1 MGRAQAKQIAAQ
13 AEKITH
19 AYGKIAVLM
28 IRGLY
33 DYGYPEKAEEML
45 CGKLPL
51 YLDGHFYSN
60 VDWMS
65 VVNNPDLPETV
76 YECMHNPPCDFGD
89 NLNWGDLS
97 HPDSGICGVLSSRI
111 AGVMPLKAGFTEVL
125 VKPHLGN
132 CRFVGCRVPTLYGNL
147 DQIGRAHV

>member
-1 MGRAQAKQIAAQ
+1 
-13 AEKITH
+13 
-19 AYGKIAVLM
+19 M

-33 DYGYPEKAEEML
+33 DYSYPEKAEEML

-76 YECMHNPPCDFGD
+76 YECMHNPPAI
-89 NLNWGDLS
+89 
-97 HPDSGICGVLSSRI
+97 SGIISTGAIFRTPTAGSAACCLRVSR
-111 AGVMPLKAGFTEVL
+111 A
-125 VKPHLGN
+125 
-132 CRFVGCRVPTLYGNL
+132 
-147 DQIGRAHV
+147 